1 LERIS
6 RGRDF
11 SITITHEEGRDAPMN
26 EKIVLFTEE
35 DTQFRLMETALN
47 GKPSP
52 NAIKA
57 LHYFFGED
65 IDAQLN
71 YLLSLPS
78 VVGLPPAFR
87 GIVCDD
93 EKELPSLVPKADYLV
108 FERTEIDGKGKLKFI
123 QKFGSDYRNIDL
135 NAAKDLGMTVAYLSR
150 VTTISVSEHVL
161 ALILTLSRN
170 LMFAHETAKNRIH
183 VTDGLRSEGPPRTKF
198 NWGEVPNI
206 KLVRGKT
213 LGLVGFGEN
222 AHEIAK
228 LAHGVGM
235 KIVYYQRH
243 KAAIE
248 WEKAVDAEYRPTL
261 QQLVREADFI
271 SINVPYGPPTE
282 KMFNSEILSHMKPS
296 AFLISNSR
304 GGIVDEEALYKVLKE
319 KKIAGAA
326 LDVYRWEPVPSD
338 CPLLKLDNIVWA
350 THNGGGS
357 NEFILQ
363 ENHDVLANISRVA
376 RGDKPEFLI
385 RL

>member
-1 LERIS
+1 
-6 RGRDF
+6 
-11 SITITHEEGRDAPMN
+11 MN

-47 GKPSP
+47 GEPSKH
-52 NAIKA
+52 ALKA
-57 LHYFFGED
+57 LRYFFGEN
-65 IDAQLN
+65 IDPQLN

-78 VVGLPPAFR
+78 VVGLPAGFR

-93 EKELPSLVPKADYLV
+93 ETELPSLVPQADYLV
-108 FERTEIDGKGKLKFI
+108 FERTEIDYKLMQYGKGKLKFI

-135 NAAKDLGMTVAYLSR
+135 KAAKALGITVAYLSR
-150 VTTISVSEHVL
+150 VTTISVAEHVL
-161 ALILTLSRN
+161 ALILALSRN
-170 LMFAHETAKNRIH
+170 LMFAHQTAKNRVH
-183 VTDGLRSEGPPRTKF
+183 ATDGLRSEGSPRTKF
-198 NWGEVPNI
+198 NWGQVPNI
-206 KLVRGKT
+206 QLIRGKK

-228 LAHGVGM
+228 LAHRVGM
-235 KIVYYQRH
+235 RIVYYQRH
-243 KAAIE
+243 KAPPE
-248 WEKAVDAEYRPTL
+248 WEKAVDGEYRSTL
-261 QQLVREADFI
+261 KQLVQEADFI

-282 KMFNSEILSHMKPS
+282 KMFNSEILSHMKSS

-304 GGIVDEEALYKVLKE
+304 GGIVDEEALYQVLKE
-319 KKIAGAA
+319 KRIAGAA

-338 CPLLKLDNIVWA
+338 CPLLKLDNIVWT

-376 RGDKPEFLI
+376 RGNKPEFLI
-385 RL
+385 QL